1 MRSKGHSIGKVALG
15 LSLGAL
21 GAWCWALAPGL
32 SVVAG
37 RRRPTSLS
45 CRPYAHRGL
54 HDAGSGMDSD
64 EPGPARTAYLNRVHE
79 CLQVESARSAGRHA
93 SSGRPEEVAMA
104 VAPENSL
111 PAFEAACE
119 AGYGIELDVHLSRDG
134 QVVVIHDGDLKRV
147 AGVNCAVAD
156 LTYAQLQQIP
166 LYPRENAT
174 DGPDDRGPMHA
185 DHVGGRGGQTADG
198 EVGNPEAPHVPLLSE
213 VLALVDGRAPLIVEI
228 KMDGGL
234 DRELMSKTDALL
246 SAYRGDY
253 VIESFNVLAL
263 AWYRA
268 HRPEVIR
275 GQLVAPYHGRVDSF
289 DSALRWIAGSLLF
302 NWLGRPDFVACEWHG
317 GHSVPMR
324 LYRFLGG
331 VPIAWTIR
339 SEQAQETAGPD
350 FDGIIFES
358 YLPKN

>member
-1 MRSKGHSIGKVALG
+1 MRSKEQSVGKVALG
-15 LSLGAL
+15 LGLGAL

-32 SVVAG
+32 SVVTG
-37 RRRPTSLS
+37 RRRTQGLS
-45 CRPYAHRGL
+45 FRPYAHRGL
-54 HDAGSGMDSD
+54 HDAGSGMDLN
-64 EPGPARTAYLNRVHE
+64 EPSPGRTAYLNRVHE
-79 CLQVESARSAGRHA
+79 CLHVESARPAGRHA
-93 SSGRPEEVAMA
+93 SPGRPEGVARV

-111 PAFEAACE
+111 PAFEAACK

-134 QVVVIHDGDLKRV
+134 QVVVIHDGDLRRV
-147 AGVNCAVAD
+147 AGVNRAVAD

-166 LYPRENAT
+166 LYTGEGVM
-174 DGPDDRGPMHA
+174 DGPDDRSPMHA
-185 DHVGGRGGQTADG
+185 DHVGGRGRQTGGG
-198 EVGNPEAPHVPLLSE
+198 EVGGPEAPHVPLLTE
-213 VLALVDGRAPLIVEI
+213 VLALVDGRVPLVVEI
-228 KMDGGL
+228 KMNGGL
-234 DRELMSKTDALL
+234 DRELMSKTDDIL

-268 HRPEVIR
+268 HRPEVTR
-275 GQLVAPYHGRVDSF
+275 GQLVAPYHGRVNSF
-289 DSALRWIAGSLLF
+289 DSALRWMAGSLLF

-339 SEQAQETAGPD
+339 SEQAQQAVGPD

-358 YLPKN
+358 YLPGN